1 MEGFTPKKLCFKI
14 EPPTIVLFYQLD
26 ASGKLHRRSIPIRN
40 LNEKSR
46 VAEIIKDL
54 YNTHHG
60 KYLKKIPEKQLHK
73 LLSKLHSQVYGND
86 DASRPGPGIAENE
99 NFNRLGDDDLNKV
112 KDKMSVSFEKN
123 RVKPGDENW
132 KYDVEIDFEENGGN
146 KIESGWDSDESDN
159 EF

>member
-1 MEGFTPKKLCFKI
+1 M
-14 EPPTIVLFYQLD
+14 
-26 ASGKLHRRSIPIRN
+26 
-40 LNEKSR
+40 
-46 VAEIIKDL
+46 
-54 YNTHHG
+54 
-60 KYLKKIPEKQLHK
+60 
-73 LLSKLHSQVYGND
+73 LSKLHNQVYGNE